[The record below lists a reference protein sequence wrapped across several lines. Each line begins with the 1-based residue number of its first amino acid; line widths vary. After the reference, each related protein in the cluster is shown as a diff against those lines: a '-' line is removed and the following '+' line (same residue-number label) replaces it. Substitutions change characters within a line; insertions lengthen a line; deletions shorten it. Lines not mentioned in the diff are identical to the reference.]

1 MDVSPGLHYAPAI
14 RGRRHAIFTRTHYS
28 GASACYT
35 AGMAHVFSFSRNRAD
50 YDRGFHISME
60 ATAEVFFNGD
70 LDAAWEDLFR
80 IGDETVARQNL
91 PATEKSQPTEA
102 RHD

>member
-1 MDVSPGLHYAPAI
+1 
-14 RGRRHAIFTRTHYS
+14 
-28 GASACYT
+28 
-35 AGMAHVFSFSRNRAD
+35 MAHVFTFSRNRAD

-60 ATAEVFFNGD
+60 ATAKVFFNGD

-102 RHD
+102 QVQLRFTPPQNSPSPSQA